1 MAIYHARGEQRRG
14 ARACGV
20 CPTGGWHGAVM
31 IGEGAGA
38 RSRHTM
44 CEARSEQML
53 LRVRDMHDAIRTGEA
68 AGWQRSQGVMQCES
82 D

>member
-1 MAIYHARGEQRRG
+1 MEGMGDTKEGEY
-14 ARACGV
+14 A
-20 CPTGGWHGAVM
+20 
-31 IGEGAGA
+31 GEGAGA